1 MHVVLKP
8 RREVFTVE
16 FKGKVYEV
24 ALDGGGAFVPRD
36 LGAYMVAQDLV
47 RRGTEPDPK
56 PRWERVG
63 DAHGKPLDP
72 YEPYVKEIARPPAT
86 VDELVAQERER
97 QLADH
102 ATRSWD
108 PTADVVTS
116 PLGVR
121 RQ

>member
-1 MHVVLKP
+1 MHVILKP
-8 RREVFTVE
+8 RPEVITVE

-47 RRGTEPDPK
+47 RRGTEPDPR
-56 PRWERVG
+56 PRWERIG

-86 VDELVAQERER
+86 VDERVALETAK

-102 ATRSWD
+102 RERVWD
-108 PTADVVTS
+108 PQASVERKN
-116 PLGVR
+116 P
-121 RQ
+121 